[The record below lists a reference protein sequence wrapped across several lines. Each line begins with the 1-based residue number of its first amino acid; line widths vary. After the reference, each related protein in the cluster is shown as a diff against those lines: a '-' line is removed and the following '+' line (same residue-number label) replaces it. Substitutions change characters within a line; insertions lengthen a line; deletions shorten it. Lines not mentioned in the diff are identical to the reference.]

1 MKRRLV
7 LFDIDGTLLH
17 SNGLGRRALGRA
29 LADHLDDPGVVDQVR
44 FDGKT
49 DPGIVAEVLHA
60 AGIPHPD
67 EPARIGRIL
76 EIYVEY
82 LEEEIAGGT
91 PPPGP
96 APRLLPGVLA
106 LLDRLAAEPRVL
118 TGLLTGNVAAGA
130 DRKLRAVG
138 LAPSRFVVGAYGSDH
153 ARRDALPAI
162 AAARAEPLLG
172 HRPQGADLIII
183 GDTPADVTCGASLGA
198 RAIGVATGSYEA
210 SALEAAGAYRVWS
223 TLEDG
228 DAVCEAILC

>member
-1 MKRRLV
+1 MTRRLV

-29 LADHLDDPGVVDQVR
+29 LAEHLHDPGVVDRVR

-49 DPGIVAEVLHA
+49 DPGIVAEVLRA
-60 AGIPHPD
+60 AGVPHPD
-67 EPARIGRIL
+67 EPGRIGRIL
-76 EIYVEY
+76 EIYVEH
-82 LEEEIAGGT
+82 LEEEIAG
-91 PPPGP
+91 PSSGP
-96 APRLLPGVLA
+96 EPRLLPGVLA

-138 LAPSRFVVGAYGSDH
+138 LAPSRFAVGAYGSDH

-162 AAARAEPLLG
+162 AASRAEPMLG
-172 HRPQGADLIII
+172 HRPQGADLVII

-198 RAIGVATGSYEA
+198 RALAVATGSYPA
-210 SALEAAGAYRVWS
+210 SALEAAGAYRVFS
-223 TLEDG
+223 TLEDC
-228 DAVCEAILC
+228 DTVCEAILC